1 MSSVNKLI
9 LYAIIPAL
17 IAGLFSIAP
26 KLYDIATEPNA
37 KLTYTVTRG
46 PDLESKGQYRRITS
60 VRVLNSGKKAL
71 HNVQAE
77 IKLPFGSF
85 ESFRVQE
92 SSGLRP
98 NIRESK
104 NAISTEIDTLHPRED
119 LTVVA
124 MELIPDVNTVAQ
136 FRLRSDEVLG
146 EQEFWSG
153 GKKKPLE
160 LFGGI
165 LSGIS
170 VFLTVVLLWLKR
182 YISFTPERED
192 HLFYLLMRQG
202 LTEITDKI
210 KFSKDPVTYL
220 RTADIL
226 LDLGLRGDDETR
238 GKCLRALKCLLLIGD
253 IAPSSRKVVEE
264 NIQKLSGK
272 SYSSEEVASIK
283 KHATSRLD
291 SSKARETIDKY
302 ISSPES
308 FVSE

>member
-1 MSSVNKLI
+1 MFSVKKLI

-46 PDLESKGQYRRITS
+46 PDLESEGQYRRITS
-60 VRVLNSGKKAL
+60 VRVLNSGRKAL
-71 HNVQAE
+71 HHVQAE
-77 IKLPFGSF
+77 IKLPLGSF

-104 NAISTEIDTLHPRED
+104 NAISTEIGTLHPRED
-119 LTVVA
+119 FSVVA
-124 MELIPDVNTVAQ
+124 MELIPHVNTVAQ
-136 FRLRSDEVLG
+136 FHLRSDEVLG
-146 EQEFWSG
+146 EQELGSER
-153 GKKKPLE
+153 KKKPSDII
-160 LFGGI
+160 GAI

-170 VFLTVVLLWLKR
+170 VFFMAVFLSLKR
-182 YISFTPERED
+182 HTILGPARGD
-192 HLFYLLMRQG
+192 NIFYLFMRLG
-202 LTEITDKI
+202 LTEISDKI
-210 KFSKDPVTYL
+210 KFSKDPLTYL

-226 LDLGLRGDDETR
+226 LELGLREDDETH
-238 GKCLRALKCLLLIGD
+238 GKCLKALKCLLLIGD
-253 IAPSSRKVVEE
+253 VASSSRKVVEE

-272 SYSSEEVASIK
+272 SYSSEEVESIK
-283 KHATSRLD
+283 KHATSRFGW
-291 SSKARETIDKY
+291 SNVREKIDKY

-308 FVSE
+308 FV